1 MARPGTGPL
10 VCTLLCMLGACSLT
24 RVAGFSVARLAPVAA
39 PSRPLA
45 PVHARQRAQRQRPAP
60 SATISRAALRR
71 PWATTA
77 VPMSQDDTPVQGTE
91 TLTADG
97 FKTKSNMNAMR
108 KIFHAVSGVTLA
120 MIYEL
125 FLTRAQA
132 FFAASVAWVVLTAVE
147 IFRLKFAEASGK
159 RGAVSDFLF
168 GKFKGIARD
177 YEREQLSG
185 MVYYMAGISITVALF
200 PKVVA
205 VLAVL
210 YLALG
215 DPFASTVGIKY
226 GKSIGPRF
234 SNGKSLVGT
243 LGGFAIC
250 ALTTGLYLFSTL
262 QASWTLAIVSL
273 LGGVAA
279 AVPETLCGR
288 INPSS
293 GRGGPID
300 VDDNLAVPIFSG
312 MLLTAMLK
320 VGFPHLL

>member
-10 VCTLLCMLGACSLT
+10 VSTLLCMLGACSLT
-24 RVAGFSVARLAPVAA
+24 RVAGFSVARLAPMAA

-45 PVHARQRAQRQRPAP
+45 PVHARQRAKRQRPAP

-147 IFRLKFAEASGK
+147 IFRLKFAEASGCLLYT
-159 RGAVSDFLF
+159 SPSP
-168 GKFKGIARD
+168 RD
-177 YEREQLSG
+177 
-185 MVYYMAGISITVALF
+185 
-200 PKVVA
+200 
-205 VLAVL
+205 
-210 YLALG
+210 
-215 DPFASTVGIKY
+215 
-226 GKSIGPRF
+226 
-234 SNGKSLVGT
+234 
-243 LGGFAIC
+243 
-250 ALTTGLYLFSTL
+250 
-262 QASWTLAIVSL
+262 
-273 LGGVAA
+273 
-279 AVPETLCGR
+279 
-288 INPSS
+288 
-293 GRGGPID
+293 
-300 VDDNLAVPIFSG
+300 
-312 MLLTAMLK
+312 
-320 VGFPHLL
+320 